1 MDSFKKLM
9 LDYGYRFSMNGT
21 IFINGDDKALLV
33 LDKKLLKELRYN
45 SRVYEANKFNVAT
58 LKEAEEKSML
68 PVSERKQI
76 IDLIHREVIPA
87 IGCTE
92 PIAVALCVARATET
106 LGSVPERIAV
116 RLSANILKNAMGV
129 GIPGTGM
136 IGLPI
141 AVALGA
147 LIGRS
152 EYQLEVLRD
161 VTPGAV
167 ERGRQMI
174 DQKRISIAL
183 KEGIAEKLYIE
194 AEVEAAGHKALA
206 VIAGGHTT
214 FVYVERDGEVLLDRR
229 RAAASVEEEG
239 EVPLTLHRVWEFAMT
254 TPVDEIR
261 FILESQ
267 RLNRAAA
274 EKSFTGEYGHCVGRT
289 LRCDRERQ
297 VMGDS
302 IFTRILSYTSA
313 ACDARMAGAMIPVMS
328 NSGSGNQGIAATMP
342 VAIYAEEIHASEEQ
356 TIRALTLSHLT
367 VIYIKQSLG
376 RLSALCGCVVA
387 ATGSSCGIVYLMG
400 GGYKEMTA
408 AVKNMIANLTGMIC
422 DGAKPSCA
430 MKLTSGVST
439 AVLSAMMAM
448 DGRCVSPVEGI
459 IEEDVDRC
467 IHNLTSI
474 GRDGMNETDRLVL
487 DIMTHKS

>member
-1 MDSFKKLM
+1 
-9 LDYGYRFSMNGT
+9 
-21 IFINGDDKALLV
+21 
-33 LDKKLLKELRYN
+33 
-45 SRVYEANKFNVAT
+45 
-58 LKEAEEKSML
+58 ML
-68 PVSERKQI
+68 PESERKQI

-106 LGSVPERIAV
+106 LGTEPERIAV

-161 VTPGAV
+161 VTPEAV
-167 ERGRQMI
+167 ERGRRMI
-174 DQKRISIAL
+174 EEKRITIEL
-183 KEGIAEKLYIE
+183 KEGISEKLYIE
-194 AEVEAAGHKALA
+194 VEVVAAGHEAQA

-214 FVYVERDGEVLLDRR
+214 FVYVEHDGEVQLDKRGG
-229 RAAASVEEEG
+229 ASSETESGDVS
-239 EVPLTLHRVWEFAMT
+239 LTLRRVWDFAMT
-254 TPVDEIR
+254 TPLDEIR
-261 FILESQ
+261 FILESR
-267 RLNRAAA
+267 RLNWAAA
-274 EKSFTGEYGHCVGRT
+274 EKAFSGDYGHSVGRT
-289 LRCDRERQ
+289 LRCDREQQ

-342 VAIYAEEIHASEEQ
+342 VAVYARETGATEEQ

-400 GGYKEMTA
+400 GGYDQVAA

-448 DGRCVSPVEGI
+448 DGQCVTPVEGI

-467 IHNLTSI
+467 IRNLTKI

-487 DIMTHKS
+487 NIMTHKC